1 MTDRRASTT
10 WTGNLARGRGTV
22 TLDSSG
28 AGKFDVSWPS
38 RSEDPNGL
46 SSREELIAAAH
57 SSCYSMQLS
66 HMIDEAGGIPNQ
78 IDTTA
83 LVTLIVG
90 EGITKIALTC
100 RASVD
105 GIDEAAFER
114 AAQGAK
120 QQCPVS
126 GLAKANTEITLD
138 VSLV

>member
-10 WTGNLARGRGTV
+10 WTGDLARGKGTV

-28 AGKFDVSWPS
+28 AGKFEVSWPS

-46 SSREELIAAAH
+46 TSPEELIAAAH

-66 HMIDEAGGIPNQ
+66 HMIGEAGGTPNQ
-78 IDTTA
+78 IDTSA
-83 LVTLIVG
+83 VVTLVVG

-105 GIDEAAFER
+105 GLDEATFQQT
-114 AAQGAK
+114 AQGAK
-120 QQCPVS
+120 EQCPVS
-126 GLAKANTEITLD
+126 GLFQGNAEITLD
-138 VSLV
+138 ASLV